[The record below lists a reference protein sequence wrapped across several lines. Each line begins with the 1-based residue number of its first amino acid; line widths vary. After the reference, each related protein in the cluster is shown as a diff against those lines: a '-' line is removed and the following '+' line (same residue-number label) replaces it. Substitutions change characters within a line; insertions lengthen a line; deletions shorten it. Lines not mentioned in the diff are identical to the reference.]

1 MWNVRCEKNVIL
13 EGCNPDG
20 IQAIESEVRFYAG
33 RASGVLANR
42 SSWPDLGRG
51 NSRGRTISG

>member
-1 MWNVRCEKNVIL
+1 MWSVECKKSVIL

-20 IQAIESEVRFYAG
+20 IRAIVCVIRFYAG
-33 RASGVLANR
+33 RARGAFANR
-42 SSWPDLGRG
+42 SNWPDLGRG